1 MERSARVVSSVLEIE
16 PPALIPQV
24 RAALAE
30 LVEARVLA
38 DDVGKD
44 VWQYAI
50 GLARFDKLDIRE
62 RHLRWL
68 IDKSYAQHA
77 LDTTLATARLAKQ
90 AIQTAAPI
98 TTGRATTFGKAPA
111 SQLRGLTGDTL
122 YRKARSVTRG
132 AYSPQLACVPCYVTG

>member
-68 IDKSYAQHA
+68 IDKS
-77 LDTTLATARLAKQ
+77 
-90 AIQTAAPI
+90 
-98 TTGRATTFGKAPA
+98 
-111 SQLRGLTGDTL
+111 
-122 YRKARSVTRG
+122 
-132 AYSPQLACVPCYVTG
+132 